1 MNKHLYR
8 IIFNKARGLLM
19 VVAENV
25 SSGSKSAGGSATGT
39 TSGGG
44 CVVRLTPL
52 RFALMAALGLIMLDA
67 SSAQAAVVA
76 DPGAPAAQQP
86 GIGVTGNGVAQV
98 NITAPSAGGVSRNT
112 YQQFDVDRRGVILNN
127 SATSTQTQL
136 GGWVDANPALGRG
149 TARVIL
155 NEVNS
160 SNPSQLNG
168 YVEVAGARA
177 QVVIANPSGI
187 SCDGCGFINA
197 NRSTLTTGRAQFENG
212 VLQGYQVDG
221 GKITV
226 NGAGMDTRDSDYT
239 EVIARTVEVNAGIWA
254 KDLNIQAGKTSADN
268 GAAGTPVVGIDVAQ
282 LGGMYAGKIVLVG
295 NGAGVGV
302 RNAGQIGASVGDVV
316 IRADGRLENSGQ
328 ISSAGSTTV
337 ETGTGVQNS
346 GTLYAKGDLTLN
358 TSSDLD
364 NSGIVSA
371 QGNTRVTVANLRS
384 SSGSTLA
391 GGVRNAGQIGAGVGD
406 VVIRADGRLENSG
419 QISSAGSTTVEAGTG
434 VQNSGTLYAK
444 GDLTINTSAD
454 LDNSGM
460 VAAQGNTRVTVANL
474 RSTSGSTLAGG
485 VDSSGKLGQTG
496 GLTLDASGQLSA
508 HGQNIAAESLQA
520 QAGALDLS
528 DSQTSAAQVTLTSR
542 QGDVDVSRARVAAK
556 GTLTATAAKV
566 LRTDGAKVSAAQV
579 GIKAGQLSN
588 VKGEV
593 LQSGLSLTSID
604 LQGALDNSQGVI
616 ASQGAL
622 KVTAAS
628 LNNYQGSLGSVKSS
642 LTLTAT
648 NGLVDNSSGHLEAL
662 QSIALVSGQLLNTA
676 GFVGA
681 GQALDIR
688 AGTIGNG
695 GAGQL
700 QSGTSTTIVGASL
713 DNHGGRIEALG
724 DLTFTIDG
732 KLDNS
737 SGLIRTGAD
746 LLMTAAQIDNAGTQG
761 LDQGIG
767 GRTLTLTADQLG
779 NQGGSIIADQALTL
793 TGSGVV
799 NNQSGKISAGT
810 QFLLTDR
817 NLAAKTQTV
826 SNQGGTL
833 VAGRSL
839 TLNSASYSGSGQAL
853 SLGDLSFTLN
863 GDYVNTG
870 LLQANGNLTLA
881 TTGLLSNQAS
891 LQAGN
896 LLTLSARQIDNAAVG
911 VISAP
916 QVQLSASQSL
926 VNRGLIDGQSTRLSA
941 PTLSNL
947 GTGRIYG
954 DQLSLAAGT
963 LTNTVENGTAAV
975 IAARVRLDIG
985 AQYLNNSEHGL
996 IFSVGDMAIGGALDS
1011 AYQATGQARELN
1023 NASATIEA
1031 LGGLTLNAASVRN
1044 TNEHFSTREVE
1055 VSRQALQQYQLTGS
1069 VNRYDPNQI
1078 STYNNEVDIL
1088 VTPEGSN
1095 DDWNRYNLTRVVTQ
1109 TQIASSDPGQILAG
1123 GNLRI
1128 NADQILNDKS
1138 RIIAGGALQASAN
1151 SLTNTEVAGQQV
1163 TTDSGALE
1171 HFYRIQRKG
1180 RDRQGI
1186 DSAAYNPA
1194 PSVQAISLQP
1204 TVYKQNTAPQGSGTQ
1219 LASLSLGKVGA
1230 SEVSSR
1236 TITAPSLT
1244 PISEVLANAT
1254 NNVGGVAERILTGG
1268 VNIALPDNALFRS
1281 MPSSTSGYLIETDP
1295 RFTNYA
1301 KWLSSDYM
1309 LGRLNLN
1316 PAATQQRMGDGFY
1329 EQKLI
1334 REQVA
1339 QLTGRR
1345 FVDGYANDEAQYR
1358 GLIDNAVTYANSWKL
1373 IPGVALSAEQMAQ
1386 LTSDIVWL
1394 VAKNVTLASGE
1405 VRSVLVPQVYV
1416 RVRDG
1421 DINGAG
1427 GLMAGQQLNL
1437 NVTGN
1442 LVNSASLSGRRV
1454 VAIKADTLN
1463 NLEGRIQGSAVS
1475 LDATQDLNNLGGQI
1489 AADKSLMVSAGRDL
1503 NVRSSTITTHSAQGG
1518 QTNLSRVAGLFVS
1531 DPAASLMATAGRD
1544 INLQGAQVANSGS
1557 AGVTSLSAGRDL
1569 NLTTVIESRDQ
1580 SNHWDKDNWRTET
1593 SRSESGSSLK
1603 TQGDLGLRA
1612 GNDLN
1617 ARAASLSSTAG
1628 AVIAQAA
1635 RDVNLTAGENA
1646 RSADE
1651 AHKVKGSNGFLSS
1664 KTTTTRDSTS
1674 ETTAQGSH
1682 LDAQQL
1688 AVQAGRNLVVQGSQ
1702 VVAEKGAAQLQAG
1715 NDISIIAA
1723 VDSTQTRHD
1732 KDSNSRSL
1740 GGFKA
1745 SKVTDKVNESRTTAV
1760 GSLVSGNSVD
1770 VHAGQD
1776 GLVRGSSLVSTA
1788 DLSVSAGRDL
1798 QIDAAQ
1804 NTFSRDELHKEKNHD
1819 FTGVLTGN
1827 KLGLDDM
1834 TGNQHLSTSSQNHT
1848 GDASETTL
1856 TGSTLGSSAG
1866 NVSLNAGRTL
1876 GVTASDLVSTQSMSL
1891 TGANVTIAA
1900 GMASASQN
1908 STDESRSLAVGRVV
1922 GGTVIDSINTMR
1934 SAIKA
1939 ANSADDPRLKAVKW
1953 AQAALAGYNLGG
1965 ASSDA
1970 YDGRSGYADKKG
1982 GSGSNGSLIKI
1993 GTELAS
1999 THNTST
2005 SEYDSQTAKQSSLTA
2020 GKTLTIIADGSA
2032 PGTAGDIHVI
2042 GSSLKAA
2049 DTLLQAKNN
2058 LTLESAQS
2066 TANWANDSN
2075 NDRTAIG
2082 VSFNIG
2088 EQNGFTLDL
2097 GASIAKSMG
2106 TGDSV
2111 TQVNS
2116 TLDTGSLVLRS
2127 GQDTTLAGA
2136 QVRAQS
2142 IKADIGGNLT
2152 ITSRQDSETQKS
2164 EQGSAGFGGSIC
2176 IPPFCYGAPVTA
2188 SASLAAGNMNSNY
2201 KAVTDQ
2207 SGLFAG
2213 AGGYN
2218 IHVGD
2223 KTTLQGAVIASEAS
2237 ADKNLLDTN
2246 RLIVSDIKNVSEITS
2261 QSAGL
2266 SVSYSSKSGSTLG
2279 GSIPLSLSDSDHSS
2293 TRSAV
2298 SEGTIVVRSAEGAN
2312 DLVGLNRDTANANQ
2326 KLDKPDQKAMQERID
2341 LIQSTVQLATGIVGA
2356 VAKAKADTANKLA
2369 EEAKT
2374 DAKVAPAAN
2383 AAAAEAVSWNI
2394 GGDKRLMADIATG
2407 LIAAGLGG
2415 VGGATA
2421 VGIVA
2426 NTTAAD
2432 TYKAIGDYADQR
2444 EFEATDSVVKKAWG
2458 EGGAARILLHTLA
2471 GATQGLSSGNAL
2483 AGAQGAAASA
2493 TFMPMVDKALKDSS
2507 VKESERNSLATLISA
2522 GVGAAAA
2529 SGGNLGGQVTAA
2541 ITGNAVDA
2549 YNRQLHPKEI
2559 PLLKNEAPAL
2569 ALAAGISVEEAETRL
2584 GRALAYYTDA
2594 GWHSLLSS
2602 KGLPPDQTTLTY
2614 LGRALAPLG
2623 STYDPGPT
2631 TGDVPVLTSA
2641 NKTYTPDETLSL
2653 VQNYQLTHSAAYADN
2668 KINLSY
2674 LRPIAEL
2681 DPGQTEAI
2689 DFYNERLNLKE
2700 GANIRQVLSAGLY
2713 SASGDVVGQGQ
2724 ALAGIAEGIFSLGKS
2739 LVTHPVDTSDQI
2751 ANGLV
2756 VMASRPGELV
2766 SGLWNEG
2773 QETYGLA
2780 KLYELQDDPYASAAL
2795 KAKYKAEWAA
2805 SMFPVSRVSNL
2816 AKIGNLAKLGD
2827 ELVVAGRGIDDVKGA
2842 ADAFTGQVAG
2852 NVGDFSSGLG
2862 ARSVGE
2868 TAEVAAKDTAKFF
2881 ELATADDLALTRAKY
2896 NLPDGNTIGVAR
2908 TDIPGFESEVIEGLS
2923 PVLRRNSGLPSLDD
2937 LYGEARVIKSPYNNP
2952 LFTRHAEE
2960 DLFNNVANK
2969 IDRQGLT
2976 SVQLDGRVVDVKISN
2991 ASGIC
2996 NKCSAGLT
3004 GNSDLNGVVKQFS
3017 ERYPTLLL
3025 RVTAEGGAAM
3035 PNRLTVLVKGGRI
3048 VNGQ

>member
-1 MNKHLYR
+1 
-8 IIFNKARGLLM
+8 M

-25 SSGSKSAGGSATGT
+25 SCGSKSAGGSATGT
-39 TSGGG
+39 TSGVG

-86 GIGVTGNGVAQV
+86 GIGVTGNGVTQV

-168 YVEVAGARA
+168 YVEVAGSRA

-197 NRSTLTTGRAQFENG
+197 NRATLTTGKAQFENG

-254 KDLNIQAGKTSADN
+254 KDLSIQAGKTSADS

-282 LGGMYAGKIVLVG
+282 LGGMYAGKIVLLG

-328 ISSAGSTTV
+328 ISGAGSTTV

-346 GTLYAKGDLTLN
+346 GTLYAKGDLTL
-358 TSSDLD
+358 
-364 NSGIVSA
+364 
-371 QGNTRVTVANLRS
+371 
-384 SSGSTLA
+384 
-391 GGVRNAGQIGAGVGD
+391 
-406 VVIRADGRLENSG
+406 
-419 QISSAGSTTVEAGTG
+419 
-434 VQNSGTLYAK
+434 
-444 GDLTINTSAD
+444 NTSAD

-485 VDSSGKLGQTG
+485 VDSSGKLGPTG

-593 LQSGLSLTSID
+593 LQSGPSLTSID

-622 KVTAAS
+622 KITAAS
-628 LNNYQGSLGSVKSS
+628 LSNYQGSLGSVKSS

-648 NGLVDNSSGHLEAL
+648 NGLLDNRSGHLEAL

-681 GQALDIR
+681 GQVLDIK

-700 QSGTSTTIVGASL
+700 QSGTGTTIVGASL

-724 DLTFTIDG
+724 DLKFTIDG

-737 SGLIRTGAD
+737 GGLIRTGAD
-746 LLMTAAQIDNAGTQG
+746 LLLTAAQIDNAGTQG

-810 QFLLTDR
+810 QLLLTDR

-881 TTGLLSNQAS
+881 TTGLLSNQAG

-926 VNRGLIDGQSTRLSA
+926 VNRGLIDGRSTRLSA

-947 GTGRIYG
+947 GTGKIYG

-996 IFSVGDMAIGGALDS
+996 IFSAGDMAIGGALDS
-1011 AYQATGQARELN
+1011 LYQATGQARELN

-1095 DDWNRYNLTRVVTQ
+1095 DDWNRYDLTRVVTQ

-1128 NADQILNDKS
+1128 NADQVLNDKS
-1138 RIIAGGALQASAN
+1138 RIIAGGALQASAT

-1171 HFYRIQRKG
+1171 HFYRHQRKG

-1186 DSAAYNPA
+1186 DSVAYNPA

-1244 PISEVLANAT
+1244 PISEVLANST

-1268 VNIALPDNALFRS
+1268 VNSALPDNALFRS

-1309 LGRLNLN
+1309 LGRLNLD

-1373 IPGVALSAEQMAQ
+1373 IPGVALTAQQMAQ

-1442 LVNSASLSGRRV
+1442 LVNSASLSGRQV

-1503 NVRSSTITTHSAQGG
+1503 NVRSSTITTHSAQGS
-1518 QTNLSRVAGLFVS
+1518 QTNLSRVAGLFVT

-1544 INLQGAQVANSGS
+1544 INLQGAQVVNSGS

-1702 VVAEKGAAQLQAG
+1702 VAAEKGAAQLQAG

-1745 SKVTDKVNESRTTAV
+1745 SKVTDKVSESRTTAV

-1834 TGNQHLSTSSQNHT
+1834 TGNQHLSISSQNHT
-1848 GDASETTL
+1848 GDSSETTL

-1922 GGTVIDSINTMR
+1922 GGMVIDSINTMR

-1939 ANSADDPRLKAVKW
+1939 ANSADDPRLKAVKY
-1953 AQAALAGYNLGG
+1953 AQAALAAYSLNNSAGDAAKG
-1965 ASSDA
+1965 A
-1970 YDGRSGYADKKG
+1970 GNYANKVG
-1982 GSGSNGSLIKI
+1982 GSASNGSLIKI

-2066 TANWANDSN
+2066 TAKWANDSN

-2088 EQNGFTLDL
+2088 QQNGFTLDL

-2127 GQDTTLAGA
+2127 GRDTTLAGA

-2164 EQGSAGFGGSIC
+2164 KQGSAGFGGSIC
-2176 IPPFCYGAPVTA
+2176 IPPFCYGVPVTA
-2188 SASLAAGNMNSNY
+2188 SASLSAGNMKSNY

-2213 AGGYN
+2213 NSGYN
-2218 IHVGD
+2218 IVVGAN
-2223 KTTLQGAVIASEAS
+2223 TTLQGAVIASDAT
-2237 ADKNLLDTN
+2237 ADKNLLSTD
-2246 RLIVSDIKNVSEITS
+2246 RLITSDIKNKSEIKST
-2261 QSAGL
+2261 
-2266 SVSYSSKSGSTLG
+2266 SVSVSGSASYGGSGPSAPASTAALG
-2279 GSIPLSLSDSDHSS
+2279 GLFGMSLSESDRSK

-2298 SEGTIVVRSAEGAN
+2298 SEGTIIVRNAEGAN

-2326 KLDKPDQKAMQERID
+2326 KLDKPDEKAMQERMELVKSSVELANGLSDAIATAKMKAAQNANSD
-2341 LIQSTVQLATGIVGA
+2341 ESKAARQQLLDKGNTDPTAEQIALQVSQNYGVGSSFRKAAQAVSAIVQGVFGGNIGGA
-2356 VAKAKADTANKLA
+2356 VAGASAPYLAQEIKTLTNGDDTAGVMA
-2369 EEAKT
+2369 H
-2374 DAKVAPAAN
+2374 
-2383 AAAAEAVSWNI
+2383 AV
-2394 GGDKRLMADIATG
+2394 
-2407 LIAAGLGG
+2407 LG
-2415 VGGATA
+2415 A
-2421 VGIVA
+2421 VI
-2426 NTTAAD
+2426 
-2432 TYKAIGDYADQR
+2432 
-2444 EFEATDSVVKKAWG
+2444 
-2458 EGGAARILLHTLA
+2458 A
-2471 GATQGLSSGNAL
+2471 GASGNSAL
-2483 AGAQGAAASA
+2483 AGAAGAGAGEYIAKQLHPNKSADELTETEKQTISALSTLAGGLAGGAVGGDLAGAAAGAQSGRNA
-2493 TFMPMVDKALKDSS
+2493 TENNELGSRLFAEKRYRDYAEQSCGGVAADVCRSNYGKKIMNEGGPVVAVLAGTGVAAGVVLLGPELMLACGMNPKICTELGIAAVELPFGAATTGGTALGMGGFG
-2507 VKESERNSLATLISA
+2507 SLASKE
-2522 GVGAAAA
+2522 VAAAA
-2529 SGGNLGGQVTAA
+2529 DATGAVQGAKKTSTAPA
-2541 ITGNAVDA
+2541 WDNAV
-2549 YNRQLHPKEI
+2549 
-2559 PLLKNEAPAL
+2559 
-2569 ALAAGISVEEAETRL
+2569 
-2584 GRALAYYTDA
+2584 
-2594 GWHSLLSS
+2594 S
-2602 KGLPPDQTTLTY
+2602 KADGDFGYLPPLRQNYVREVYDLQTSVDNL
-2614 LGRALAPLG
+2614 RAGGA
-2623 STYDPGPT
+2623 
-2631 TGDVPVLTSA
+2631 SA
-2641 NKTYTPDETLSL
+2641 EDIAKYAYSARNDLKLKYREYTPPDMLETIDAR
-2653 VQNYQLTHSAAYADN
+2653 NMERYGN
-2668 KINLSY
+2668 KIG
-2674 LRPIAEL
+2674 P
-2681 DPGQTEAI
+2681 
-2689 DFYNERLNLKE
+2689 
-2700 GANIRQVLSAGLY
+2700 
-2713 SASGDVVGQGQ
+2713 
-2724 ALAGIAEGIFSLGKS
+2724 
-2739 LVTHPVDTSDQI
+2739 
-2751 ANGLV
+2751 
-2756 VMASRPGELV
+2756 
-2766 SGLWNEG
+2766 
-2773 QETYGLA
+2773 
-2780 KLYELQDDPYASAAL
+2780 
-2795 KAKYKAEWAA
+2795 
-2805 SMFPVSRVSNL
+2805 
-2816 AKIGNLAKLGD
+2816 
-2827 ELVVAGRGIDDVKGA
+2827 
-2842 ADAFTGQVAG
+2842 AF
-2852 NVGDFSSGLG
+2852 
-2862 ARSVGE
+2862 
-2868 TAEVAAKDTAKFF
+2868 
-2881 ELATADDLALTRAKY
+2881 DDLVKKGKTFEQIIESSTRA
-2896 NLPDGNTIGVAR
+2896 GGG
-2908 TDIPGFESEVIEGLS
+2908 DIF
-2923 PVLRRNSGLPSLDD
+2923 
-2937 LYGEARVIKSPYNNP
+2937 
-2952 LFTRHAEE
+2952 
-2960 DLFNNVANK
+2960 
-2969 IDRQGLT
+2969 
-2976 SVQLDGRVVDVKISN
+2976 
-2991 ASGIC
+2991 
-2996 NKCSAGLT
+2996 
-3004 GNSDLNGVVKQFS
+3004 
-3017 ERYPTLLL
+3017 
-3025 RVTAEGGAAM
+3025 
-3035 PNRLTVLVKGGRI
+3035 
-3048 VNGQ
+3048 

>member
-1 MNKHLYR
+1 MIINKHLYR

-25 SSGSKSAGGSATGT
+25 SSGSKSAGGSAAGT

-86 GIGVTGNGVAQV
+86 GIGVAGNGVTQV

-127 SATSTQTQL
+127 SATNTQTQL

-168 YVEVAGARA
+168 YVEVAGSRA

-197 NRSTLTTGRAQFENG
+197 NRATLTTGKAQFENG

-221 GKITV
+221 GKITI

-337 ETGTGVQNS
+337 E
-346 GTLYAKGDLTLN
+346 
-358 TSSDLD
+358 
-364 NSGIVSA
+364 
-371 QGNTRVTVANLRS
+371 
-384 SSGSTLA
+384 
-391 GGVRNAGQIGAGVGD
+391 
-406 VVIRADGRLENSG
+406 
-419 QISSAGSTTVEAGTG
+419 AGTG

-444 GDLTINTSAD
+444 GDLTISTSAD

-616 ASQGAL
+616 ASQGTL

-648 NGLVDNSSGHLEAL
+648 NGLLDNSNGHLEAL

-681 GQALDIR
+681 GQALDIK

-700 QSGTSTTIVGASL
+700 QSGTGTTIVGASL

-724 DLTFTIDG
+724 DLKFTIDG

-737 SGLIRTGAD
+737 GGLIRTGAD

-810 QFLLTDR
+810 QLLLTDR
-817 NLAAKTQTV
+817 NLAAKTQAV

-881 TTGLLSNQAS
+881 TTGLLSNQTS

-896 LLTLSARQIDNAAVG
+896 LLTLSARQIDNAALG

-916 QVQLSASQSL
+916 QVQLRASQSL

-996 IFSVGDMAIGGALDS
+996 IFSAGDMAIGGALDS

-1044 TNEHFSTREVE
+1044 TNEHFSTHEVE

-1095 DDWNRYNLTRVVTQ
+1095 DDWNRYDLTRVVTQ

-1171 HFYRIQRKG
+1171 HFYRHQRKG
-1180 RDRQGI
+1180 RDRQGM

-1268 VNIALPDNALFRS
+1268 VNSALPDNALFRS

-1295 RFTNYA
+1295 RFTNYG

-1309 LGRLNLN
+1309 LGRLNLD

-1373 IPGVALSAEQMAQ
+1373 IPGVALTAQQMAQ

-1442 LVNSASLSGRRV
+1442 LVNSASLSGRQV
-1454 VAIKADTLN
+1454 VAIKADTLS

-1503 NVRSSTITTHSAQGG
+1503 NVRSSTITTHSAQGS

-1544 INLQGAQVANSGS
+1544 INLQGAQVVNSGS

-1723 VDSTQTRHD
+1723 VDSMQTRHD

-1745 SKVTDKVNESRTTAV
+1745 SKVTDKVSESRTTAV

-1788 DLSVSAGRDL
+1788 DLSVSVGRDL

-1804 NTFSRDELHKEKNHD
+1804 NTFSRDELHKEKNRD

-1834 TGNQHLSTSSQNHT
+1834 TGNQHLSISSQNHT
-1848 GDASETTL
+1848 GNSSETTL

-1891 TGANVTIAA
+1891 TGANVTLAA
-1900 GMASASQN
+1900 GMESASQS

-1922 GGTVIDSINTMR
+1922 GGMVIDSINTMR

-1993 GTELAS
+1993 GTEVAS

-2005 SEYDSQTAKQSSLTA
+2005 SEYNSQTAKQSSLTA

-2058 LTLESAQS
+2058 ITLESAQS
-2066 TANWANDSN
+2066 TAKWANDSN

-2088 EQNGFTLDL
+2088 QQNGFTLDL

-2164 EQGSAGFGGSIC
+2164 KQGSAGFGGSIC
-2176 IPPFCYGAPVTA
+2176 IPPFCYGAPVAA

-2246 RLIVSDIKNVSEITS
+2246 RLIVSDIKNTSDIKS

-2266 SVSYSSKSGSTLG
+2266 SVSGSSSGGGRPTASLG
-2279 GSIPLSLSDSDHSS
+2279 GLFGIALTDSDHSK

-2326 KLDKPDQKAMQERID
+2326 KLDKPDEKAMQERME
-2341 LIQSTVQLATGIVGA
+2341 LVRSSVELANGLADAIATAKMKAAQESNSEESKAARQALLDKGNPDPTNEQIADQISREYGVGSSFRKAAQAVTAIVGGVAGGNIGGA
-2356 VAKAKADTANKLA
+2356 VAGAAAPYLAQTVKQMTEGDDTANLMAHAVLGAVLA
-2369 EEAKT
+2369 RSGGNSALAGAAGAVAAEETARLIRKELYGDISDDNLTQEQKQTISSLSTLTAGIAGAAAGNNSLNAVAAAQVGKNAVENNYLSVSEAKT
-2374 DAKVAPAAN
+2374 KKGLEYKQLHEPLTPEETQKLADINKVDKDRNAAIQAVCTAGNKSGGACGTLVATAQDALNEYGKNVTYNLLYKDLYPNDAKNVETVLLGLDHESVTRDAAITAMAKESKLSWDEQASRYDTAMTLQALTATIAGYSGFKATSPEAPVTKGAASKNANATGMLTDSETAVLTERNVIEGTAKGAAPKVAAEGKVGGQTFQDVNQTARPLNEADPKIPSLITDRIADKAATN
-2383 AAAAEAVSWNI
+2383 PGKRYPNGNMKDAHAEIGVIQQAYSSGKTAGADMSMTVAGKDVCGFCKGDIAAAAEKAELKSLTVRAI
-2394 GGDKRLMADIATG
+2394 DDKTG
-2407 LIAAGLGG
+2407 LPKNYYWESGMKSI
-2415 VGGATA
+2415 
-2421 VGIVA
+2421 
-2426 NTTAAD
+2426 
-2432 TYKAIGDYADQR
+2432 K
-2444 EFEATDSVVKKAWG
+2444 EKK
-2458 EGGAARILLHTLA
+2458 
-2471 GATQGLSSGNAL
+2471 
-2483 AGAQGAAASA
+2483 
-2493 TFMPMVDKALKDSS
+2493 
-2507 VKESERNSLATLISA
+2507 
-2522 GVGAAAA
+2522 
-2529 SGGNLGGQVTAA
+2529 
-2541 ITGNAVDA
+2541 
-2549 YNRQLHPKEI
+2549 
-2559 PLLKNEAPAL
+2559 
-2569 ALAAGISVEEAETRL
+2569 
-2584 GRALAYYTDA
+2584 
-2594 GWHSLLSS
+2594 
-2602 KGLPPDQTTLTY
+2602 
-2614 LGRALAPLG
+2614 
-2623 STYDPGPT
+2623 
-2631 TGDVPVLTSA
+2631 
-2641 NKTYTPDETLSL
+2641 
-2653 VQNYQLTHSAAYADN
+2653 
-2668 KINLSY
+2668 
-2674 LRPIAEL
+2674 
-2681 DPGQTEAI
+2681 
-2689 DFYNERLNLKE
+2689 
-2700 GANIRQVLSAGLY
+2700 
-2713 SASGDVVGQGQ
+2713 
-2724 ALAGIAEGIFSLGKS
+2724 
-2739 LVTHPVDTSDQI
+2739 
-2751 ANGLV
+2751 
-2756 VMASRPGELV
+2756 
-2766 SGLWNEG
+2766 
-2773 QETYGLA
+2773 
-2780 KLYELQDDPYASAAL
+2780 
-2795 KAKYKAEWAA
+2795 
-2805 SMFPVSRVSNL
+2805 
-2816 AKIGNLAKLGD
+2816 
-2827 ELVVAGRGIDDVKGA
+2827 
-2842 ADAFTGQVAG
+2842 
-2852 NVGDFSSGLG
+2852 
-2862 ARSVGE
+2862 
-2868 TAEVAAKDTAKFF
+2868 
-2881 ELATADDLALTRAKY
+2881 
-2896 NLPDGNTIGVAR
+2896 
-2908 TDIPGFESEVIEGLS
+2908 
-2923 PVLRRNSGLPSLDD
+2923 
-2937 LYGEARVIKSPYNNP
+2937 
-2952 LFTRHAEE
+2952 
-2960 DLFNNVANK
+2960 
-2969 IDRQGLT
+2969 
-2976 SVQLDGRVVDVKISN
+2976 
-2991 ASGIC
+2991 
-2996 NKCSAGLT
+2996 
-3004 GNSDLNGVVKQFS
+3004 
-3017 ERYPTLLL
+3017 
-3025 RVTAEGGAAM
+3025 
-3035 PNRLTVLVKGGRI
+3035 
-3048 VNGQ
+3048 

>member
-1 MNKHLYR
+1 MAQLKRNWNINKHLYR

-25 SSGSKSAGGSATGT
+25 SSGSKSAGGHVAGAAP
-39 TSGGG
+39 GVG

-52 RFALMAALGLIMLDA
+52 RFALMAALGLILLDA

-86 GIGVTGNGVAQV
+86 GIGVTGNGVTQV

-127 SATSTQTQL
+127 SATNSQTQL
-136 GGWVDANPALGRG
+136 GGWVDGNPALGRG

-168 YVEVAGARA
+168 YVEVAGSRA

-197 NRSTLTTGRAQFENG
+197 NRATLTTGKAQLENG
-212 VLQGYQVDG
+212 ELRGYQVTG
-221 GKITV
+221 GKVSI

-239 EVIARTVEVNAGIWA
+239 EIIARTVEVNAGIWA
-254 KDLNIQAGKTSADN
+254 KDLSIQAGKTAADN
-268 GAAGTPVVGIDVAQ
+268 STAAVPVVGIDVAQ

-302 RNAGQIGASVGDVV
+302 RNAGQIGASAGEVV

-328 ISSAGSTTV
+328 ISSAGSTQV
-337 ETGTGVQNS
+337 ETGSGVQNS
-346 GTLYAKGDLTLN
+346 GTLYAKGDLTLK
-358 TSSDLD
+358 TTADID
-364 NSGIVSA
+364 NSGI
-371 QGNTRVTVANLRS
+371 
-384 SSGSTLA
+384 
-391 GGVRNAGQIGAGVGD
+391 
-406 VVIRADGRLENSG
+406 
-419 QISSAGSTTVEAGTG
+419 
-434 VQNSGTLYAK
+434 
-444 GDLTINTSAD
+444 
-454 LDNSGM
+454 
-460 VAAQGNTRVTVANL
+460 VAAQGNTRVAAVNL
-474 RSTSGSTLAGG
+474 RSTSGSTLAAG

-496 GLTLDASGQLSA
+496 SLTLDASGQLSA
-508 HGQNIAAESLQA
+508 KGQNIAAESLQA
-520 QAGALDLS
+520 QAAAVDLS
-528 DSQTSAAQVTLTSR
+528 DSQTSAAQLTLTSG
-542 QGDVDVSRARVAAK
+542 QGDIDVSRARVSAK

-566 LRTDGAKVSAAQV
+566 LRTDGATVSAAQV

-588 VKGEV
+588 VKGEI
-593 LQSGLSLTSID
+593 LQSGLSLASID

-622 KVTAAS
+622 KITAAS
-628 LNNYQGSLGSVKSS
+628 LSNYQGSIGSVKSS

-648 NGLVDNSSGHLEAL
+648 DGLLDNSNGHLQAL

-681 GQALDIR
+681 GQALDIT
-688 AGTIGNG
+688 AGSIGNG

-700 QSGTSTTIVGASL
+700 QSGTDATIAATSL

-724 DLTFTIDG
+724 NLKFTIDG

-737 SGLIRTGAD
+737 GGLIRTGAD
-746 LLMTAAQIDNAGTQG
+746 LLMTAGQIDNAGTQG
-761 LDQGIG
+761 LDQGIE
-767 GRTLTLTADQLG
+767 GRTISLNADQLG
-779 NQGGSIIADQALTL
+779 NQVGSIIADQALTV
-793 TGSGVV
+793 TGSGVLD
-799 NNQSGKISAGT
+799 NQSGKISAGT

-839 TLNSASYSGSGQAL
+839 TLNSASYTGNGRAL

-863 GDYVNTG
+863 GDYLNTG

-881 TTGLLSNQAS
+881 TTGGLSNQGS

-896 LLTLSARQIDNAAVG
+896 LLTLSARQIDNAAAAE
-911 VISAP
+911 ISAL
-916 QVQLSASQSL
+916 QVQLSASESL
-926 VNRGLIDGQSTRLSA
+926 VNRGLIDGQYTRLSA

-954 DQLSLAAGT
+954 DQLALAAGT

-975 IAARVRLDIG
+975 IAARVSLDIG

-996 IFSVGDMAIGGALDS
+996 IFSTGDMAIGGALDS
-1011 AYQATGQARELN
+1011 AYHATGQALELN

-1031 LGGLTLNAASVRN
+1031 LGALTLNAASVRN

-1095 DDWNRYNLTRVVTQ
+1095 DDWNRYDLTRVVTQ

-1123 GNLRI
+1123 ANLTI
-1128 NADQILNDKS
+1128 NAGQVLNDKS
-1138 RIIAGGALQASAN
+1138 RIIAGGVLQTNAN

-1186 DSAAYNPA
+1186 DSTAYNPA

-1204 TVYKQNTAPQGSGTQ
+1204 TVYEQNTAPQGSGPQ
-1219 LASLSLGKVGA
+1219 VASLNLGAVGA
-1230 SEVSSR
+1230 TEVSSR
-1236 TITAPSLT
+1236 TIQAPSLT

-1268 VNIALPDNALFRS
+1268 VNSALPDNALFRS
-1281 MPSSTSGYLIETDP
+1281 MPGSTSRYLVETDP
-1295 RFTNYA
+1295 RFTNYGQ
-1301 KWLSSDYM
+1301 WLSSDYM
-1309 LGRLNLN
+1309 LGRLNLD

-1345 FVDGYANDEAQYR
+1345 FVDGYASDEAQYR
-1358 GLIDNAVTYANSWKL
+1358 GLIDNAVTYANNWKL
-1373 IPGVALSAEQMAQ
+1373 IPGVALTAQQMAQ

-1394 VAKNVTLASGE
+1394 VAKDVTLASGE

-1442 LVNSASLSGRRV
+1442 LVNSASLSGRQV
-1454 VAIKADTLN
+1454 VSIKADTLN

-1475 LDATQDLNNLGGQI
+1475 LDATQDLNNLGGRI

-1503 NVRSSTITTHSAQGG
+1503 NVQSSTLTTHSAQGS

-1531 DPAASLMATAGRD
+1531 DPAANLMATAGRD
-1544 INLQGAQVANSGS
+1544 INLQGAQVVNSGS

-1580 SNHWDKDNWRTET
+1580 SNHWNADNWRTEA
-1593 SRSESGSSLK
+1593 SRNESGSSLQ

-1612 GNDLN
+1612 GNDIN

-1628 AVIAQAA
+1628 TVIAQAV
-1635 RDVNLTAGENA
+1635 RDVNLTAGENM

-1664 KTTTTRDSTS
+1664 KTTTTRDSVT

-1688 AVQAGRNLVVQGSQ
+1688 AVQAGRNLVVQGSE
-1702 VVAEKGAAQLQAG
+1702 VIAEKGAAQLSAG
-1715 NDISIIAA
+1715 NDLSIVAA

-1745 SKVTDKVNESRTTAV
+1745 SKVTDKVSETRTTAV

-1770 VHAGQD
+1770 VQAGQD

-1788 DLSVSAGRDL
+1788 DITVSAGRDL

-1804 NTFSRDELHKEKNHD
+1804 NTFTRNELHKEKNHD

-1834 TGNQHLSTSSQNHT
+1834 TGNQHLSISSQNHT
-1848 GDASETTL
+1848 GQSSETTL

-1866 NVSLNAGRTL
+1866 NVSLSAGRSL
-1876 GVTASDLVSTQSMSL
+1876 SVTASDLVSTQSMSL

-1900 GMASASQN
+1900 GMESASQS
-1908 STDESRSLAVGRVV
+1908 STDETRSLAVGRVL
-1922 GGTVIDSINTMR
+1922 GGMVVDSYNTIR
-1934 SAIKA
+1934 SAIQA

-1965 ASSDA
+1965 TASDVYDA
-1970 YDGRSGYADKKG
+1970 MSGYANKAG
-1982 GSGSNGSLIKI
+1982 GSASKGSLIKI
-1993 GTELAS
+1993 GTELAN

-2032 PGTAGDIHVI
+2032 AGTAGDIHVI
-2042 GSSLKAA
+2042 GSGMKAA
-2049 DTLLQAKNN
+2049 DTLLLAKNN
-2058 LTLESAQS
+2058 ITLESAQD

-2082 VSFNIG
+2082 ASFNIG

-2097 GASIAKSMG
+2097 GASIAKSL
-2106 TGDSV
+2106 GDGGAV

-2136 QVRAQS
+2136 QVRANS
-2142 IKADIGGNLT
+2142 IKADIGGNLN

-2164 EQGSAGFGGSIC
+2164 EQGSAGFGASIC
-2176 IPPFCYGAPVTA
+2176 IPPFCYGSTVTA

-2223 KTTLQGAVIASEAS
+2223 NTILQGAVIASEAS
-2237 ADKNLLDTN
+2237 ADKNLLNTN
-2246 RLIVSDIKNVSEITS
+2246 RLIVSDIKNTSEIKS
-2261 QSAGL
+2261 QSVGV
-2266 SVSYSSKSGSTLG
+2266 SVSASSGGDGGPTASLG
-2279 GSIPLSLSDSDHSS
+2279 GLFGIALTDSDHNK

-2298 SEGTIVVRSAEGAN
+2298 SEGAIVVRSAEGAN
-2312 DLVGLNRDTANANQ
+2312 DLVGLNRDTANANH
-2326 KLDKPDQKAMQERID
+2326 KLDKPDEKAMQERME
-2341 LIQSTVQLATGIVGA
+2341 LVRSSVELANGLADAIATAKMKAAQDPNSEESKSARQALLDKGNADPSNEQIAEQVSQAYGVGSSFRKAAQAVTAIVEG
-2356 VAKAKADTANKLA
+2356 VAGG
-2369 EEAKT
+2369 
-2374 DAKVAPAAN
+2374 
-2383 AAAAEAVSWNI
+2383 NI
-2394 GGDKRLMADIATG
+2394 GG
-2407 LIAAGLGG
+2407 
-2415 VGGATA
+2415 
-2421 VGIVA
+2421 
-2426 NTTAAD
+2426 
-2432 TYKAIGDYADQR
+2432 
-2444 EFEATDSVVKKAWG
+2444 
-2458 EGGAARILLHTLA
+2458 
-2471 GATQGLSSGNAL
+2471 AL
-2483 AGAQGAAASA
+2483 AGAAAPYLAQTVKQMTEGDDTANLMAHAVLGA
-2493 TFMPMVDKALKDSS
+2493 V
-2507 VKESERNSLATLISA
+2507 LAR
-2522 GVGAAAA
+2522 
-2529 SGGNLGGQVTAA
+2529 SGGNSALAGAAGAVVAEETARLIRKDLYGDISNDNLTEEQKQTISSLSTLTAGIAGAVTGNNSLNAVAAAQVGKNAVENNYLSVSEAKEKKGLEYKQLHEPLTPEETQKLAEINQLDKDRNAAIQSVCTAGNKSGAACGALLVTAQDALKEYGGNVTYNLLYKDLYPNDARNVETILLGLDHESVTRDAA
-2541 ITGNAVDA
+2541 ITAMAKESKLSWEEQASRYDTAMTLQILTATLAGYSGFKASSPEAPVTNDMALGVAAKEVGGVQGAVDVA
-2549 YNRQLHPKEI
+2549 EI
-2559 PLLKNEAPAL
+2559 GASAK
-2569 ALAAGISVEEAETRL
+2569 
-2584 GRALAYYTDA
+2584 
-2594 GWHSLLSS
+2594 
-2602 KGLPPDQTTLTY
+2602 
-2614 LGRALAPLG
+2614 G
-2623 STYDPGPT
+2623 STGKSAWASSEGP
-2631 TGDVPVLTSA
+2631 
-2641 NKTYTPDETLSL
+2641 
-2653 VQNYQLTHSAAYADN
+2653 
-2668 KINLSY
+2668 
-2674 LRPIAEL
+2674 
-2681 DPGQTEAI
+2681 
-2689 DFYNERLNLKE
+2689 
-2700 GANIRQVLSAGLY
+2700 Y
-2713 SASGDVVGQGQ
+2713 SGKLSGDYPSTV
-2724 ALAGIAEGIFSLGKS
+2724 
-2739 LVTHPVDTSDQI
+2739 
-2751 ANGLV
+2751 N
-2756 VMASRPGELV
+2756 
-2766 SGLWNEG
+2766 
-2773 QETYGLA
+2773 
-2780 KLYELQDDPYASAAL
+2780 
-2795 KAKYKAEWAA
+2795 
-2805 SMFPVSRVSNL
+2805 
-2816 AKIGNLAKLGD
+2816 
-2827 ELVVAGRGIDDVKGA
+2827 
-2842 ADAFTGQVAG
+2842 GQVVDG
-2852 NVGDFSSGLG
+2852 IGDFSSGLG
-2862 ARSVGE
+2862 ASRG
-2868 TAEVAAKDTAKFF
+2868 VAAIDEAAAASSTGKLSNLFPDDPAMPGPRYKLIQTEMGDFKYQMPNGDLRTPKGVFDFVQVDGEIRIAPPKNDPDVSGHLSLSRGADVDYAGTIQFSQKGSLKFWDNSSGHYQPS
-2881 ELATADDLALTRAKY
+2881 AAGASVVK
-2896 NLPDGNTIGVAR
+2896 LP
-2908 TDIPGFESEVIEGLS
+2908 
-2923 PVLRRNSGLPSLDD
+2923 
-2937 LYGEARVIKSPYNNP
+2937 Y
-2952 LFTRHAEE
+2952 
-2960 DLFNNVANK
+2960 DLFK
-2969 IDRQGLT
+2969 PIG
-2976 SVQLDGRVVDVKISN
+2976 
-2991 ASGIC
+2991 
-2996 NKCSAGLT
+2996 
-3004 GNSDLNGVVKQFS
+3004 
-3017 ERYPTLLL
+3017 E
-3025 RVTAEGGAAM
+3025 
-3035 PNRLTVLVKGGRI
+3035 
-3048 VNGQ
+3048 

>member
-1 MNKHLYR
+1 MAQLKRNWNINKHLYR

-25 SSGSKSAGGSATGT
+25 SSGSKSAGGHVAGAAP
-39 TSGGG
+39 GVG

-52 RFALMAALGLIMLDA
+52 RFALMAALGLILLDA

-86 GIGVTGNGVAQV
+86 GIGVTGNGVTQV

-127 SATSTQTQL
+127 SATNSQTQL
-136 GGWVDANPALGRG
+136 GGWVDGNPALGRG

-168 YVEVAGARA
+168 YVEVAGSRA

-197 NRSTLTTGRAQFENG
+197 NRATLTTGKAQLENG
-212 VLQGYQVDG
+212 ELRGYQVTG
-221 GKITV
+221 GKVSI

-239 EVIARTVEVNAGIWA
+239 EIIARTVEVNAGIWA
-254 KDLNIQAGKTSADN
+254 KDLSIQAGKTAADN
-268 GAAGTPVVGIDVAQ
+268 STAAVPVVGIDVAQ

-302 RNAGQIGASVGDVV
+302 RNAGQIGASAGEVV

-328 ISSAGSTTV
+328 ISSAGSTQV
-337 ETGTGVQNS
+337 ETGSGVQNS
-346 GTLYAKGDLTLN
+346 GTLYAKGDLTLK
-358 TSSDLD
+358 TTADID
-364 NSGIVSA
+364 NSGI
-371 QGNTRVTVANLRS
+371 
-384 SSGSTLA
+384 
-391 GGVRNAGQIGAGVGD
+391 
-406 VVIRADGRLENSG
+406 
-419 QISSAGSTTVEAGTG
+419 
-434 VQNSGTLYAK
+434 
-444 GDLTINTSAD
+444 
-454 LDNSGM
+454 
-460 VAAQGNTRVTVANL
+460 VAAQGNTRVTAVNL
-474 RSTSGSTLAGG
+474 RSTSGSTLAAG

-496 GLTLDASGQLSA
+496 SLTLDASGQLSA
-508 HGQNIAAESLQA
+508 KGQNIAAESLQA
-520 QAGALDLS
+520 QAAAVDLS
-528 DSQTSAAQVTLTSR
+528 DSQTSATQLTLTSG
-542 QGDVDVSRARVAAK
+542 QGDIDVSRARVSAK

-566 LRTDGAKVSAAQV
+566 LRTDGATVSAAQV

-588 VKGEV
+588 VKGEI
-593 LQSGLSLTSID
+593 LQSGLSLASID

-622 KVTAAS
+622 KITAAS
-628 LNNYQGSLGSVKSS
+628 LSNYQGSIGSVKSN

-648 NGLVDNSSGHLEAL
+648 DGLLDNSNGHLQAL

-681 GQALDIR
+681 GQALDIT
-688 AGTIGNG
+688 AGSIGNG

-700 QSGTSTTIVGASL
+700 QSGTDATIAATSL

-724 DLTFTIDG
+724 NLKFTIDG

-746 LLMTAAQIDNAGTQG
+746 LLLTAGQIDNAGTQG
-761 LDQGIG
+761 LDQGIE
-767 GRTLTLTADQLG
+767 GRTISLNADQLG
-779 NQGGSIIADQALTL
+779 NQVGSIIADQALTV
-793 TGSGVV
+793 TGSGVLD
-799 NNQSGKISAGT
+799 NQSGKISAGT

-839 TLNSASYSGSGQAL
+839 ALNSASYTGNGRAL

-863 GDYVNTG
+863 GDYLNTG

-881 TTGLLSNQAS
+881 TTGGLSNQGS

-896 LLTLSARQIDNAAVG
+896 LLTLSARQIDNAAAAE
-911 VISAP
+911 ISAL
-916 QVQLSASQSL
+916 QVQLSASESL
-926 VNRGLIDGQSTRLSA
+926 VNRGLIDGQYTRLSA

-954 DQLSLAAGT
+954 DQLALAAGT

-975 IAARVRLDIG
+975 IAARVSLDIG

-996 IFSVGDMAIGGALDS
+996 IFSTGDMAIGGALDS
-1011 AYQATGQARELN
+1011 AYHATGQALELN

-1031 LGGLTLNAASVRN
+1031 LGALTLNAASVRN

-1095 DDWNRYNLTRVVTQ
+1095 DDWNRYDLTRVVTQ

-1123 GNLRI
+1123 ANLTI
-1128 NADQILNDKS
+1128 NAGQVLNDKS
-1138 RIIAGGALQASAN
+1138 RIIAGGVLQTNAN

-1186 DSAAYNPA
+1186 DSTAYNPA

-1204 TVYKQNTAPQGSGTQ
+1204 TVYEQNTAPQGSGPQVT
-1219 LASLSLGKVGA
+1219 SLNLGAVGA
-1230 SEVSSR
+1230 TEVSSR
-1236 TITAPSLT
+1236 TIQAPSLT

-1268 VNIALPDNALFRS
+1268 VNSALPDNALFRS
-1281 MPSSTSGYLIETDP
+1281 MPGSTSRYLIETDP
-1295 RFTNYA
+1295 RFTNYGQ
-1301 KWLSSDYM
+1301 WLSSDYM
-1309 LGRLNLN
+1309 LGRLNLD

-1345 FVDGYANDEAQYR
+1345 FVDGYASDEAQYR
-1358 GLIDNAVTYANSWKL
+1358 GLIDNAVTYANNWKL
-1373 IPGVALSAEQMAQ
+1373 IPGVALTAQQMAQ

-1394 VAKNVTLASGE
+1394 VAKDVTLANGE

-1442 LVNSASLSGRRV
+1442 LVNSASLSGRQV
-1454 VAIKADTLN
+1454 VSIKADTLN

-1475 LDATQDLNNLGGQI
+1475 LDATQDLNNLGGRI

-1503 NVRSSTITTHSAQGG
+1503 NVQSSTITTQSAQGS

-1531 DPAASLMATAGRD
+1531 DPAANLMATAGRD
-1544 INLQGAQVANSGS
+1544 INLQGAQVVNSGS

-1580 SNHWDKDNWRTET
+1580 SNHWNADNWRTEA
-1593 SRSESGSSLK
+1593 SRNESGSSLQ

-1612 GNDLN
+1612 GNDIN

-1628 AVIAQAA
+1628 TVIAQAV
-1635 RDVNLTAGENA
+1635 RDVNLTAGENM

-1664 KTTTTRDSTS
+1664 KTTTTRDSVT

-1688 AVQAGRNLVVQGSQ
+1688 AVQAGRNLVVQGSE
-1702 VVAEKGAAQLQAG
+1702 VIAEKGAAQLLAG
-1715 NDISIIAA
+1715 NDLSIVAA

-1745 SKVTDKVNESRTTAV
+1745 SKVTDKVSETRTTAV

-1770 VHAGQD
+1770 VQAGQD

-1788 DLSVSAGRDL
+1788 DITVSAGRDL

-1804 NTFSRDELHKEKNHD
+1804 NTFTRNELHKEKNHD

-1834 TGNQHLSTSSQNHT
+1834 TGNQHLSISSQNHT
-1848 GDASETTL
+1848 GQSSETTL

-1866 NVSLNAGRTL
+1866 NVSLNAGRSL
-1876 GVTASDLVSTQSMSL
+1876 SVTASDLVSTQSMSL

-1900 GMASASQN
+1900 GMESASQS
-1908 STDESRSLAVGRVV
+1908 STDESRSLAVGRVL
-1922 GGTVIDSINTMR
+1922 GGTVVDSYNTIR
-1934 SAIKA
+1934 SAIQA

-1970 YDGRSGYADKKG
+1970 YDGRSGYSNKT
-1982 GSGSNGSLIKI
+1982 GSANSNGSLIKI

-1999 THNTST
+1999 THTTST

-2032 PGTAGDIHVI
+2032 PGTAGDIHII
-2042 GSSLKAA
+2042 GSGMKAA
-2049 DTLLQAKNN
+2049 DTVLLAKNN
-2058 LTLESAQS
+2058 ITLESAQD

-2075 NDRTAIG
+2075 NDKTAIG
-2082 VSFNIG
+2082 ASFNIG

-2106 TGDSV
+2106 TGGSV

-2142 IKADIGGNLT
+2142 IKADIGGNLS

-2164 EQGSAGFGGSIC
+2164 EQSSAGFGASIC
-2176 IPPFCYGAPVTA
+2176 IPPFCYGSMVTA

-2246 RLIVSDIKNVSEITS
+2246 RLIVSDIKNTSDIKS
-2261 QSAGL
+2261 QSAGMSL
-2266 SVSYSSKSGSTLG
+2266 SYGGNSGSTVG
-2279 GSIPLSLSDSDHSS
+2279 GSVPLSLSDSDHSK

-2341 LIQSTVQLATGIVGA
+2341 LIQSTVQLSTGIVDA
-2356 VAKAKADTANKLA
+2356 VAKAKSDAANKLA
-2369 EEAKT
+2369 KEAEESKGVMS
-2374 DAKVAPAAN
+2374 DAQLAATNAAAN
-2383 AAAAEAVSWNI
+2383 AAAADAASWNI
-2394 GGDKRLMADIATG
+2394 GGDKRIMADIATG
-2407 LIAAGLGG
+2407 LLAAGLGG
-2415 VGGATA
+2415 AGGATA

-2432 TYKAIGDYADQR
+2432 TYKKIGDYADQQLAD
-2444 EFEATDSVVKKAWG
+2444 ATRSKDTSLQAVWA
-2458 EGGAARILLHTLA
+2458 EGGSARILLHSLA
-2471 GATQGLSSGNAL
+2471 GALQGLSSGTAANGAL
-2483 AGAQGAAASA
+2483 SAGASAAV
-2493 TFMPMVDKALKDSS
+2493 MPTLDQVLKNNGIGPENRDALGTWI
-2507 VKESERNSLATLISA
+2507 AA
-2522 GVGAAAA
+2522 GVGAAVAGG
-2529 SGGNLGGQVTAA
+2529 SGSIAQMSGAVIAGN
-2541 ITGNAVDA
+2541 IDK
-2549 YNRQLHPKEI
+2549 YNRQAHPTEARLI
-2559 PLLKNEAPAL
+2559 EEEAPKMAVEL
-2569 ALAAGISVEEAETRL
+2569 GISPAEAETRMA
-2584 GRALAYYTDA
+2584 RAFAFYTDA
-2594 GWHSLLSS
+2594 QWKQTIGGESS
-2602 KGLPPDQTTLTY
+2602 QFDAKTLEH
-2614 LGRALAPLG
+2614 LG
-2623 STYDPGPT
+2623 SALSPLAARYDSAAATLENG
-2631 TGDVPVLTSA
+2631 GKGYTS
-2641 NKTYTPDETLSL
+2641 DETLSL
-2653 VQNYQLTHSAAYADN
+2653 IKNYNVAHSAEFKDYNVNIRYLGDSDRFNTA
-2668 KINLSY
+2668 NLVDYYKLNLDYSDKKSGV
-2674 LRPIAEL
+2674 LDSVGGMAAGGGLSAWSSFRSVMSLGNDVLFGHPLDATNNLL
-2681 DPGQTEAI
+2681 DPFVEPNSDMVTNWLTTKKGQ
-2689 DFYNERLNLKE
+2689 DF
-2700 GANIRQVLSAGLY
+2700 VFGLQNNSY
-2713 SASGDVVGQGQ
+2713 EKGLQTGRNAVD
-2724 ALAGIAEGIFSLGKS
+2724 LATLLIPG
-2739 LVTHPVDTSDQI
+2739 
-2751 ANGLV
+2751 
-2756 VMASRPGELV
+2756 PGEIAGV
-2766 SGLWNEG
+2766 G
-2773 QETYGLA
+2773 
-2780 KLYELQDDPYASAAL
+2780 K
-2795 KAKYKAEWAA
+2795 
-2805 SMFPVSRVSNL
+2805 VSRVTELN
-2816 AKIGNLAKLGD
+2816 NLAKLGD
-2827 ELVVAGRGIDDVKGA
+2827 ELVQAERGLDGAKGTANSVAESAVPRVSIDPPPGSFSISDWTGYPEGVPAPQGPFRLLEGA
-2842 ADAFTGQVAG
+2842 EYNA
-2852 NVGDFSSGLG
+2852 
-2862 ARSVGE
+2862 ARN
-2868 TAEVAAKDTAKFF
+2868 AANNANST
-2881 ELATADDLALTRAKY
+2881 
-2896 NLPDGNTIGVAR
+2896 
-2908 TDIPGFESEVIEGLS
+2908 
-2923 PVLRRNSGLPSLDD
+2923 LRREQGLVGQPVDVHEINPVKF
-2937 LYGEARVIKSPYNNP
+2937 GGSP
-2952 LFTRHAEE
+2952 T
-2960 DLFNNVANK
+2960 DSSNK
-2969 IDRQGLT
+2969 IILPRDVHRQQVT
-2976 SVQLDGRVVDVKISN
+2976 PWWNQLQKDLGR
-2991 ASGIC
+2991 
-2996 NKCSAGLT
+2996 
-3004 GNSDLNGVVKQFS
+3004 
-3017 ERYPTLLL
+3017 
-3025 RVTAEGGAAM
+3025 
-3035 PNRLTVLVKGGRI
+3035 
-3048 VNGQ
+3048 

>member
-1 MNKHLYR
+1 MIINKHLYR

-25 SSGSKSAGGSATGT
+25 SSGSKSAGGHVAGIAPAV
-39 TSGGG
+39 G

-52 RFALMAALGLIMLDA
+52 RFALMAALGLILLDT

-86 GIGVTGNGVAQV
+86 GIGVTGSGVTQV
-98 NITAPSAGGVSRNT
+98 NITAPSAAGVSRNT

-127 SATSTQTQL
+127 SATNSQTQL
-136 GGWVDANPALGRG
+136 GGWVDGNPALGRG

-168 YVEVAGARA
+168 YVEVAGSRA

-197 NRSTLTTGRAQFENG
+197 NRATLTTGKAQFENG
-212 VLQGYQVDG
+212 QISGYQVDG
-221 GKITV
+221 GKITI
-226 NGAGMDTRDSDYT
+226 NGAGMDTRDADYT

-254 KDLNIQAGKTSADN
+254 KDLSIQAGKTTAGN
-268 GAAGTPVVGIDVAQ
+268 GTPDAPVVGIDVAQ

-328 ISSAGSTTV
+328 ISGAGSTQV
-337 ETGTGVQNS
+337 ETGSGVQNS
-346 GTLYAKGDLTLN
+346 GTLYAKGDLTLK
-358 TSSDLD
+358 TSADID
-364 NSGIVSA
+364 NSGI
-371 QGNTRVTVANLRS
+371 
-384 SSGSTLA
+384 
-391 GGVRNAGQIGAGVGD
+391 
-406 VVIRADGRLENSG
+406 
-419 QISSAGSTTVEAGTG
+419 
-434 VQNSGTLYAK
+434 
-444 GDLTINTSAD
+444 
-454 LDNSGM
+454 
-460 VAAQGNTRVTVANL
+460 VAAQGNTRVTAANL
-474 RSTSGSTLAGG
+474 RSTRGSTLAAG

-496 GLTLDASGQLSA
+496 SLTLDASGQLSA
-508 HGQNIAAESLQA
+508 NGQNIAPESLQA
-520 QAGALDLS
+520 QGASIDLS
-528 DSQTSAAQVTLTSR
+528 DSQTSAAQLTLTSR

-593 LQSGLSLTSID
+593 LQSGLSLASID

-622 KVTAAS
+622 NITAAS
-628 LNNYQGSLGSVKSS
+628 LSNNQGSIGSVKSS
-642 LTLTAT
+642 LTVTAT
-648 NGLVDNSSGHLEAL
+648 DGLLDNSNGHLEAL

-681 GQALDIR
+681 GQALDIT
-688 AGTIGNG
+688 AGSIGNG

-700 QSGTSTTIVGASL
+700 QSGTGTTIVGASL

-724 DLTFTIDG
+724 DLKFTIDG

-737 SGLIRTGAD
+737 GGLIRTGAD

-761 LDQGIG
+761 PDQGIG
-767 GRTLTLTADQLG
+767 GRTLTLTTDRLD

-793 TGSGVV
+793 TGSGMV

-817 NLAAKTQTV
+817 NLAAKTQSV

-839 TLNSASYSGSGQAL
+839 TLNSASYTGSGGRAL

-881 TTGLLSNQAS
+881 TTGVLSNQAS

-896 LLTLSARQIDNAAVG
+896 LLTLSARQIDNAAAG
-911 VISAP
+911 EISAS
-916 QVQLSASQSL
+916 QVQLSASESL
-926 VNRGLIDGQSTRLSA
+926 VNRGLINGQYTRLSA

-954 DQLSLAAGT
+954 DQLALAAGT

-975 IAARVRLDIG
+975 IAARMRLDIG

-996 IFSVGDMAIGGALDS
+996 IFSAGDMAIGGALDS

-1044 TNEHFSTREVE
+1044 TNEHFSTRDVE

-1095 DDWNRYNLTRVVTQ
+1095 DDWNRYDLTRVVTQ

-1123 GNLRI
+1123 TNLTI
-1128 NADQILNDKS
+1128 NANQVLNDKS
-1138 RIIAGGALQASAN
+1138 RIIAGGVLQANAN

-1163 TTDSGALE
+1163 TTDSGTLE

-1204 TVYKQNTAPQGSGTQ
+1204 TVYAQNTAPQGGSPQ
-1219 LASLSLGKVGA
+1219 LASLNLGAVGA
-1230 SEVSSR
+1230 AEVSSR
-1236 TITAPSLT
+1236 TVQTPSLT
-1244 PISEVLANAT
+1244 PISAVLANST

-1268 VNIALPDNALFRS
+1268 VNSALPDNALFRS
-1281 MPSSTSGYLIETDP
+1281 MPSSTSHYLIETDP
-1295 RFTNYA
+1295 RFTNYGQ
-1301 KWLSSDYM
+1301 WLSSDYM
-1309 LGRLNLN
+1309 LGRLNLD

-1373 IPGVALSAEQMAQ
+1373 IPGVALTAQQMAQ

-1394 VAKNVTLASGE
+1394 VAKDVTLANGE

-1442 LVNSASLSGRRV
+1442 LVNSASLSGRQV

-1503 NVRSSTITTHSAQGG
+1503 NVQSSTITTHSAQGS

-1531 DPAASLMATAGRD
+1531 DPAANLMATAGRD
-1544 INLQGAQVANSGS
+1544 INLQGAQVVNSGS

-1580 SNHWDKDNWRTET
+1580 SNHWNADNWRTET
-1593 SRSESGSSLK
+1593 SRNETGSSLQ

-1617 ARAASLSSTAG
+1617 ARAASISSTAG
-1628 AVIAQAA
+1628 TVIAQAV
-1635 RDVNLTAGENA
+1635 RDVNLTAGENM

-1664 KTTTTRDSTS
+1664 KTTTTRDSVN
-1674 ETTAQGSH
+1674 ETTSQGSH

-1688 AVQAGRNLVVQGSQ
+1688 AVQAGRNLVVQGSE
-1702 VVAEKGAAQLQAG
+1702 VIAEKGAAQLQAG
-1715 NDISIIAA
+1715 NDISIVAA

-1732 KDSNSRSL
+1732 KDSNSRSF

-1745 SKVTDKVNESRTTAV
+1745 SKVTDKVSESRTTAV

-1804 NTFSRDELHKEKNHD
+1804 NTFTRNELHKEKNHD

-1834 TGNQHLSTSSQNHT
+1834 TGNQHLSISSQNHT
-1848 GDASETTL
+1848 GQSAETTL

-1866 NVSLNAGRTL
+1866 NVSLSAGRAL

-1900 GMASASQN
+1900 GMESASQS
-1908 STDESRSLAVGRVV
+1908 STDESRSLAVGRVL
-1922 GGTVIDSINTMR
+1922 GGTVIDSYNTMR

-1993 GTELAS
+1993 GTEVAS

-2058 LTLESAQS
+2058 ITLESAQN
-2066 TANWANDSN
+2066 TANWANDSS
-2075 NDRTAIG
+2075 NDKTAIG
-2082 VSFNIG
+2082 ASFNIG
-2088 EQNGFTLDL
+2088 QQNGFTLDL

-2106 TGDSV
+2106 TGGSV

-2136 QVRAQS
+2136 QVRAES

-2164 EQGSAGFGGSIC
+2164 EQGSAGFGASIC
-2176 IPPFCYGAPVTA
+2176 IPPFCWGSPVAA

-2246 RLIVSDIKNVSEITS
+2246 RLIVSDIKNTSEIKS
-2261 QSAGL
+2261 QSVGL
-2266 SVSYSSKSGSTLG
+2266 SVSYGSYSGSTVG
-2279 GSIPLSLSDSDHSS
+2279 GSVPLSLSDSDHSS

-2298 SEGTIVVRSAEGAN
+2298 SEGTIVVRSAEGVN

-2341 LIQSTVQLATGIVGA
+2341 LIQSTVQLATGIVDA
-2356 VAKAKADTANKLA
+2356 VAKAKSDAANKLVKEA
-2369 EEAKT
+2369 EESKGVMSDTQLA
-2374 DAKVAPAAN
+2374 AANAAAN
-2383 AAAAEAVSWNI
+2383 AAAADAASWNI
-2394 GGDKRLMADIATG
+2394 GGDKRIMADIATG
-2407 LIAAGLGG
+2407 LLAAGLGG
-2415 VGGATA
+2415 TGGATA

-2432 TYKAIGDYADQR
+2432 TYKKIGDYADQQLAD
-2444 EFEATDSVVKKAWG
+2444 ATRSKDTNLQAVWA
-2458 EGGAARILLHTLA
+2458 EGGSARILLHSLA
-2471 GATQGLSSGNAL
+2471 GALQGLSSGTAANGAL
-2483 AGAQGAAASA
+2483 SAGASAAI
-2493 TFMPMVDKALKDSS
+2493 MPTVDQALKNGGIGPENRDAF
-2507 VKESERNSLATLISA
+2507 NTLIAA
-2522 GVGAAAA
+2522 GVGAAMAGGNGSVAQA
-2529 SGGNLGGQVTAA
+2529 SGAVIAA
-2541 ITGNAVDA
+2541 NIDK
-2549 YNRQLHPKEI
+2549 YNRQAHPTEARLI
-2559 PLLKNEAPAL
+2559 EEEAPK
-2569 ALAAGISVEEAETRL
+2569 LAAELGISPAEAEKRMA
-2584 GRALAYYTDA
+2584 RAFAFYTDA
-2594 GWHSLLSS
+2594 QWKQTIGGESS
-2602 KGLPPDQTTLTY
+2602 QFDAKTLEH
-2614 LGRALAPLG
+2614 LGAALAPLADR
-2623 STYDPGPT
+2623 YAVNQT
-2631 TGDVPVLTSA
+2631 TGDVPTLPEGTKV
-2641 NKTYTPDETLSL
+2641 YTPAETTSLLQNYKENHAVSYNDQLINGEYLINGNLFKYPNSEVDSQTGYYERNLKYNDHSLSSIGKDSVEL
-2653 VQNYQLTHSAAYADN
+2653 VQGMGSGFYGVGKGMYELGRGLVNDFSGTSSQVSNGLLGVAAGTGWDSYRAKSNEGEILDYLAGLQGNSSAYN
-2668 KINLSY
+2668 ELKGKQ
-2674 LRPIAEL
+2674 IAENAL
-2681 DPGQTEAI
+2681 YLIPAGRVGALGKAADLSELANGANAVADINPWSLGTFLGKGGNKSVYAYGDNQAVAILQAGKKSQLIVDELGMLNKLNDLGIPTVNASGVTVGGRPGMLMDQFAQGSKDI
-2689 DFYNERLNLKE
+2689 VALQNGKVRIVGDSPLLNNQSVTDLQ
-2700 GANIRQVLSAGLY
+2700 NIRQ
-2713 SASGDVVGQGQ
+2713 
-2724 ALAGIAEGIFSLGKS
+2724 
-2739 LVTHPVDTSDQI
+2739 TMVDQ
-2751 ANGLV
+2751 NV
-2756 VMASRPGELV
+2756 
-2766 SGLWNEG
+2766 
-2773 QETYGLA
+2773 
-2780 KLYELQDDPYASAAL
+2780 K
-2795 KAKYKAEWAA
+2795 
-2805 SMFPVSRVSNL
+2805 
-2816 AKIGNLAKLGD
+2816 
-2827 ELVVAGRGIDDVKGA
+2827 IDDLQ
-2842 ADAFTGQVAG
+2842 F
-2852 NVGDFSSGLG
+2852 L
-2862 ARSVGE
+2862 
-2868 TAEVAAKDTAKFF
+2868 
-2881 ELATADDLALTRAKY
+2881 
-2896 NLPDGNTIGVAR
+2896 IG
-2908 TDIPGFESEVIEGLS
+2908 
-2923 PVLRRNSGLPSLDD
+2923 
-2937 LYGEARVIKSPYNNP
+2937 K
-2952 LFTRHAEE
+2952 
-2960 DLFNNVANK
+2960 
-2969 IDRQGLT
+2969 
-2976 SVQLDGRVVDVKISN
+2976 DGRVVVADPLKVFTGVKPSPNNLRTIDLLIQQ
-2991 ASGIC
+2991 ARKSG
-2996 NKCSAGLT
+2996 A
-3004 GNSDLNGVVKQFS
+3004 F
-3017 ERYPTLLL
+3017 
-3025 RVTAEGGAAM
+3025 
-3035 PNRLTVLVKGGRI
+3035 
-3048 VNGQ
+3048 

>member
-1 MNKHLYR
+1 LIINKHLYR

-197 NRSTLTTGRAQFENG
+197 NRSTLTTGKAQFENG

-648 NGLVDNSSGHLEAL
+648 NGLVDNRSGHLEAL

-737 SGLIRTGAD
+737 GGLIRTGAD

-1442 LVNSASLSGRRV
+1442 LVNSASLSGRQV

-1922 GGTVIDSINTMR
+1922 GGMVIDSINTMR

-1953 AQAALAGYNLGG
+1953 AQAALAGYNLGV
-1965 ASSDA
+1965 AASDA
-1970 YDGRSGYADKKG
+1970 YDGLSDDTNKKAA
-1982 GSGSNGSLIKI
+1982 SASNGSLIKI

-2005 SEYDSQTAKQSSLTA
+2005 SEYNSQTAKQSSLTA

-2066 TANWANDSN
+2066 TAKWANDSN

-2088 EQNGFTLDL
+2088 QQNGFTLDL

-2176 IPPFCYGAPVTA
+2176 IPPFCIGTPVTA

-2201 KAVTDQ
+2201 EAVTDQ

-2223 KTTLQGAVIASEAS
+2223 KTTLQGAVIASDAT
-2237 ADKNLLDTN
+2237 ADKNLLSTD
-2246 RLIVSDIKNVSEITS
+2246 RLITSDIKNKSEINST
-2261 QSAGL
+2261 
-2266 SVSYSSKSGSTLG
+2266 SVSVSGSASYGGSGPSAPASTAALG
-2279 GSIPLSLSDSDHSS
+2279 GLFGVSLSESDHSK

-2298 SEGTIVVRSAEGAN
+2298 SEGTIIVRNAEGAN

-2326 KLDKPDQKAMQERID
+2326 KLDKPDEKVMQERME
-2341 LIQSTVQLATGIVGA
+2341 LVKSSV
-2356 VAKAKADTANKLA
+2356 KLA
-2369 EEAKT
+2369 NDLADAIATAKMKAAQDSNSEESK
-2374 DAKVAPAAN
+2374 AARQALLDKGN
-2383 AAAAEAVSWNI
+2383 ADPTKEQIAEQVSREYGVGSSFRKAAQAVSAIVQGVAGGNI
-2394 GGDKRLMADIATG
+2394 GG
-2407 LIAAGLGG
+2407 
-2415 VGGATA
+2415 
-2421 VGIVA
+2421 
-2426 NTTAAD
+2426 
-2432 TYKAIGDYADQR
+2432 
-2444 EFEATDSVVKKAWG
+2444 
-2458 EGGAARILLHTLA
+2458 
-2471 GATQGLSSGNAL
+2471 AL
-2483 AGAQGAAASA
+2483 AGASAPYLAQEIKTMTNGDDTAGVMAHAVLGAVVAGASGNSALAGAAGAGVGEYIAKQLHPNKS
-2493 TFMPMVDKALKDSS
+2493 TDELTETEKQ
-2507 VKESERNSLATLISA
+2507 TISA
-2522 GVGAAAA
+2522 LSTLAGGFAGGLVGGNSAGAGTGAQAAKNSVENNEISLPIDPGYGAAAA
-2529 SGGNLGGQVTAA
+2529 SR
-2541 ITGNAVDA
+2541 DA
-2549 YNRQLHPKEI
+2549 YLIKQGATPEERSQAQRALAKGDGYEGPGHEYVAGWVYASG
-2559 PLLKNEAPAL
+2559 APAL
-2569 ALAAGISVEEAETRL
+2569 AVAAPELAMGCALAPVMCNEAAIIAAEVAGGDAALGGTAFGVLGGGALALKGAGNVGKVDDLVTNGLSLASNLPSGAGLGGFKVGLTADDLTSINSQFGGSVSFREADTAIANMLDRGGKTYSTGAREISVEEFLKREQWAVDQYDSIRNSSADVSDIAANLRIPEFQVERVKDHLFFKDHTLRDGSV
-2584 GRALAYYTDA
+2584 GRFDA
-2594 GWHSLLSS
+2594 
-2602 KGLPPDQTTLTY
+2602 D
-2614 LGRALAPLG
+2614 
-2623 STYDPGPT
+2623 
-2631 TGDVPVLTSA
+2631 
-2641 NKTYTPDETLSL
+2641 
-2653 VQNYQLTHSAAYADN
+2653 AD
-2668 KINLSY
+2668 
-2674 LRPIAEL
+2674 IAEIWKGFQNGTYKA
-2681 DPGQTEAI
+2681 D
-2689 DFYNERLNLKE
+2689 
-2700 GANIRQVLSAGLY
+2700 
-2713 SASGDVVGQGQ
+2713 DVQ
-2724 ALAGIAEGIFSLGKS
+2724 LFKHEYFESRFEGIFR
-2739 LVTHPVDTSDQI
+2739 TD
-2751 ANGLV
+2751 
-2756 VMASRPGELV
+2756 
-2766 SGLWNEG
+2766 
-2773 QETYGLA
+2773 YGTAHDKTQLR
-2780 KLYELQDDPYASAAL
+2780 YPS
-2795 KAKYKAEWAA
+2795 
-2805 SMFPVSRVSNL
+2805 P
-2816 AKIGNLAKLGD
+2816 LGD
-2827 ELVVAGRGIDDVKGA
+2827 
-2842 ADAFTGQVAG
+2842 
-2852 NVGDFSSGLG
+2852 
-2862 ARSVGE
+2862 
-2868 TAEVAAKDTAKFF
+2868 
-2881 ELATADDLALTRAKY
+2881 
-2896 NLPDGNTIGVAR
+2896 
-2908 TDIPGFESEVIEGLS
+2908 
-2923 PVLRRNSGLPSLDD
+2923 
-2937 LYGEARVIKSPYNNP
+2937 
-2952 LFTRHAEE
+2952 
-2960 DLFNNVANK
+2960 
-2969 IDRQGLT
+2969 
-2976 SVQLDGRVVDVKISN
+2976 
-2991 ASGIC
+2991 
-2996 NKCSAGLT
+2996 
-3004 GNSDLNGVVKQFS
+3004 
-3017 ERYPTLLL
+3017 
-3025 RVTAEGGAAM
+3025 
-3035 PNRLTVLVKGGRI
+3035 
-3048 VNGQ
+3048 

>member
-25 SSGSKSAGGSATGT
+25 SSGSKSSGGSATGT

-168 YVEVAGARA
+168 YVEVAGSRA

-197 NRSTLTTGRAQFENG
+197 NRSTLTTGKAQFENG

-226 NGAGMDTRDSDYT
+226 NGAGMDTRDSEYT
-239 EVIARTVEVNAGIWA
+239 EVISRTVEVNAGIWA

-384 SSGSTLA
+384 FSGSTLA
-391 GGVRNAGQIGAGVGD
+391 GGVRNAGQIGASVGD
-406 VVIRADGRLENSG
+406 VVIHADGRLENSG

-648 NGLVDNSSGHLEAL
+648 NGLLDNRSGHLEAL

-700 QSGTSTTIVGASL
+700 QSGTGTTIVGASL

-732 KLDNS
+732 KLDNRG
-737 SGLIRTGAD
+737 GLIRTGAD

-817 NLAAKTQTV
+817 NLAAKTQAV
-826 SNQGGTL
+826 NNQGGTL

-1078 STYNNEVDIL
+1078 STYNNEVDTL

-1138 RIIAGGALQASAN
+1138 RIIAGGVLQASAN
-1151 SLTNTEVAGQQV
+1151 SLTNTEVVGQQV

-1244 PISEVLANAT
+1244 PISEVLANST

-1268 VNIALPDNALFRS
+1268 VNSALPDNALFRS

-1442 LVNSASLSGRRV
+1442 LVNSASLSGRQV
-1454 VAIKADTLN
+1454 VAIKADTLS

-1617 ARAASLSSTAG
+1617 VRAASLSSTAG
-1628 AVIAQAA
+1628 AVIAQAV

-1745 SKVTDKVNESRTTAV
+1745 SKVTDKVSESRTTAV

-1891 TGANVTIAA
+1891 TGANVTLAA
-1900 GMASASQN
+1900 GMESASQN

-1922 GGTVIDSINTMR
+1922 GGMVIDSINTMR

-1965 ASSDA
+1965 AASDA
-1970 YDGRSGYADKKG
+1970 YDGLSDDTNKKAA
-1982 GSGSNGSLIKI
+1982 SASSGSLIKI

-2058 LTLESAQS
+2058 ITLESAQS

-2088 EQNGFTLDL
+2088 QQTGFTLDL

-2176 IPPFCYGAPVTA
+2176 IPPFCYGTPVAA

-2246 RLIVSDIKNVSEITS
+2246 RLIVSDIKNVSEIKS

-2266 SVSYSSKSGSTLG
+2266 SVSGSSGGGGGPTASLG
-2279 GSIPLSLSDSDHSS
+2279 GLFGMALTDSDHGK

-2298 SEGTIVVRSAEGAN
+2298 SEGTIVVRSAEGVN

-2326 KLDKPDQKAMQERID
+2326 KLDKPDEKAMQERME
-2341 LIQSTVQLATGIVGA
+2341 LVRSSVELANGLADAIATAKMKAAQESNSEESKAARQALLDKGNPDPTNEQIAEQVSHEYGVGSSFRKAAQAVTAIVEGVAGGNIGGA
-2356 VAKAKADTANKLA
+2356 VAGAAAPYLAQTVKQMTEGDETAN
-2369 EEAKT
+2369 
-2374 DAKVAPAAN
+2374 
-2383 AAAAEAVSWNI
+2383 
-2394 GGDKRLMADIATG
+2394 LMAHAVLGAVIAKSQG
-2407 LIAAGLGG
+2407 NSA
-2415 VGGATA
+2415 
-2421 VGIVA
+2421 
-2426 NTTAAD
+2426 
-2432 TYKAIGDYADQR
+2432 
-2444 EFEATDSVVKKAWG
+2444 
-2458 EGGAARILLHTLA
+2458 LA
-2471 GATQGLSSGNAL
+2471 GATGASVGEYIANQLYPDKPADQMTESEKQTVSALSTLAGGLS
-2483 AGAQGAAASA
+2483 
-2493 TFMPMVDKALKDSS
+2493 
-2507 VKESERNSLATLISA
+2507 
-2522 GVGAAAA
+2522 
-2529 SGGNLGGQVTAA
+2529 GG
-2541 ITGNAVDA
+2541 
-2549 YNRQLHPKEI
+2549 
-2559 PLLKNEAPAL
+2559 
-2569 ALAAGISVEEAETRL
+2569 
-2584 GRALAYYTDA
+2584 
-2594 GWHSLLSS
+2594 
-2602 KGLPPDQTTLTY
+2602 
-2614 LGRALAPLG
+2614 
-2623 STYDPGPT
+2623 
-2631 TGDVPVLTSA
+2631 
-2641 NKTYTPDETLSL
+2641 
-2653 VQNYQLTHSAAYADN
+2653 
-2668 KINLSY
+2668 
-2674 LRPIAEL
+2674 
-2681 DPGQTEAI
+2681 
-2689 DFYNERLNLKE
+2689 
-2700 GANIRQVLSAGLY
+2700 
-2713 SASGDVVGQGQ
+2713 
-2724 ALAGIAEGIFSLGKS
+2724 
-2739 LVTHPVDTSDQI
+2739 
-2751 ANGLV
+2751 
-2756 VMASRPGELV
+2756 LV
-2766 SGLWNEG
+2766 SGSSLNAVAGAGAAKNAVENNHLTILEPLSLAVKQKEYDASCTGSTSTHCTQLASDIADLLEKGRSVLKKEVLTEASDMTRLTPVESKPGDIVKCSISGNEFCVVTD
-2773 QETYGLA
+2773 QSVTTA
-2780 KLYELQDDPYASAAL
+2780 
-2795 KAKYKAEWAA
+2795 
-2805 SMFPVSRVSNL
+2805 R
-2816 AKIGNLAKLGD
+2816 GD
-2827 ELVVAGRGIDDVKGA
+2827 EWFLQPATHEQAIVGQARYDAEVAGTKARLDGIA
-2842 ADAFTGQVAG
+2842 ADAFATGCGGMGPIGIGCQTYMAAG
-2852 NVGDFSSGLG
+2852 GTNLVTGVEATTGERVMWGVGAVLNTAGLRG
-2862 ARSVGE
+2862 ALG
-2868 TAEVAAKDTAKFF
+2868 VAAKEVGGVQGAADVVEIGAKATGAALESEATGFF
-2881 ELATADDLALTRAKY
+2881 GQQRKYWSQEPIQFNGNKVYQRNDLVDPSRVDSQTGLTNLDLMKNGLAPY
-2896 NLPDGNTIGVAR
+2896 GPDGKKVNLHHMLQTQDGPIAEVTQSFHQQNSGAIHINSGS
-2908 TDIPGFESEVIEGLS
+2908 DIP
-2923 PVLRRNSGLPSLDD
+2923 
-2937 LYGEARVIKSPYNNP
+2937 
-2952 LFTRHAEE
+2952 
-2960 DLFNNVANK
+2960 
-2969 IDRQGLT
+2969 
-2976 SVQLDGRVVDVKISN
+2976 
-2991 ASGIC
+2991 SGI
-2996 NKCSAGLT
+2996 NRS
-3004 GNSDLNGVVKQFS
+3004 QFEKWKKDYWRS
-3017 ERYPTLLL
+3017 R
-3025 RVTAEGGAAM
+3025 A
-3035 PNRLTVLVKGGRI
+3035 N
-3048 VNGQ
+3048 NF